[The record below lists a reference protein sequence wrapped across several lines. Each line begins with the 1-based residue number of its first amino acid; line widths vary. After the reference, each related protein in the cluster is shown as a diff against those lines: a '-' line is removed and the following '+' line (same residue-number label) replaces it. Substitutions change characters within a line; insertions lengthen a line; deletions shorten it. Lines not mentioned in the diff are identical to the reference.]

1 MKQVLQIP
9 AATRR
14 PTMSAPNL
22 LRVTRIAHRF
32 GLPMSQAALIAGL
45 FWTEGRA

>member
-1 MKQVLQIP
+1 
-9 AATRR
+9 
-14 PTMSAPNL
+14 MSALNL

-32 GLPMSQAALIAGL
+32 GLPMSQAALIAWL

>member
-1 MKQVLQIP
+1 
-9 AATRR
+9 
-14 PTMSAPNL
+14 MSALNL